1 MGMKVDL
8 CRLIAASFLGVLGIS
23 EIHQHVSGDRV
34 RVRVRR
40 CVCVSE
46 STNEVFLV
54 ADGGVGHVRD
64 AHLLFE
70 VLQVLLQLMFDGLYL
85 FPRRIELLIDTW
97 TQDQALRDH
106 THTRERER
114 ET

>member
-1 MGMKVDL
+1 MIV
-8 CRLIAASFLGVLGIS
+8 C
-23 EIHQHVSGDRV
+23 V
-34 RVRVRR
+34 RVCV

-70 VLQVLLQLMFDGLYL
+70 VLQVLLQLLFDGLYL
-85 FPRRIELLIDTW
+85 SPRRIELLIDTW
-97 TQDQALRDH
+97 TQDQALRDTH
-106 THTRERER
+106 DTTHTTHKRERR
-114 ET
+114 EAYRT